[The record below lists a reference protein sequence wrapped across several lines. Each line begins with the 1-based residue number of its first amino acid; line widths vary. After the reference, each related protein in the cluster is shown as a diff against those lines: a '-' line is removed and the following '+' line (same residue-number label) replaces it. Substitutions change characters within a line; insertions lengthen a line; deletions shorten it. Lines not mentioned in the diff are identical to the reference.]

1 MQPVEAG
8 LGRLRL
14 RLRRQ
19 RAAKD
24 AFLRA
29 RAAARAAGAPD
40 VRRSVWWLDVET
52 HNTWESLEYGETTKF
67 LRNDT
72 AVLPG

>member
-1 MQPVEAG
+1 M
-8 LGRLRL
+8 
-14 RLRRQ
+14 
-19 RAAKD
+19 
-24 AFLRA
+24 
-29 RAAARAAGAPD
+29 
-40 VRRSVWWLDVET
+40 RRSVWWLDVET